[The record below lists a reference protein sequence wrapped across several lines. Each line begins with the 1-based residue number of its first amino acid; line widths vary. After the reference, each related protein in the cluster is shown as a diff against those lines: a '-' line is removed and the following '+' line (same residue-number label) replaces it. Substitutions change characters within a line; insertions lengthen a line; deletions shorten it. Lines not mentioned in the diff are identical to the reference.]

1 MTMQVSVEHL
11 KEVLE
16 SVAKWEAQDLKTA
29 KRLVRKYFPPETLID
44 KKEAALILCCSLR
57 QVDYL
62 RENYGLPW
70 VRLGATVKF
79 DRAKV
84 QEWLEAQQ
92 QTGPG
97 CVPCMAK
104 KPRKEAA

>member
-11 KEVLE
+11 EEVLE

-29 KRLVRKYFPPETLID
+29 KKLIRKFFPLERLID
-44 KKEAALILCCSLR
+44 KKEAAQMLNCSLR

-70 VRLGATVKF
+70 IRLGEVVRF

-84 QEWLEAQQ
+84 QEWLEAQK

-97 CVPCMAK
+97 CVPSLAK
-104 KPRKEAA
+104 QPREAA

>member
-11 KEVLE
+11 EEVLE

-29 KRLVRKYFPPETLID
+29 RKLIRKFFPPERLID
-44 KKEAALILCCSLR
+44 KKEAAQMLSCSPR

-70 VRLGATVKF
+70 IRLGEMVKF
-79 DRAKV
+79 DRGQV
-84 QEWLEAQQ
+84 QEWLEAQKNS
-92 QTGPG
+92 GPG

-104 KPRKEAA
+104 KPQKEAA